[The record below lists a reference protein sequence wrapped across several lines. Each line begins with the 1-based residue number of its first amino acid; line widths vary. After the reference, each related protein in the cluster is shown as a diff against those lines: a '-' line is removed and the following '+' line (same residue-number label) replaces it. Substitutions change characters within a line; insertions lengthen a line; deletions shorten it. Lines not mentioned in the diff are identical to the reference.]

1 MGGRTD
7 PDFYLSLPA
16 GSHAPRDG
24 PPPFLVRAAARS
36 ATAERVR
43 RALGRRPAPEQQR
56 QLLQPRFANP
66 RQRSRCRRRAASRGR
81 RQRPGGRDG
90 AEQFHLQ
97 HYARGPRERQAHAG
111 RDALPAE
118 ASGYL
123 HIGHAKSICVN
134 FGLGEQFGGLTY
146 MRFDDTNPEKEEQEY
161 VDGILRDVK
170 WLGFDWKADERQTYA
185 SNYFD
190 KFYEYALQL
199 IDEGKAYVDS
209 LSAEEMREYRGTLTK
224 PGKDSPY
231 RTRSVE
237 ENRKLFE
244 SMAAGEV
251 PDGEM
256 VLRVKIDM
264 ASPNMNMR
272 DPAIYRI
279 KRDAEHPLT
288 GRKWKVYPMY
298 DYAHALT
305 GTQCSKHT
313 TTTTTTTT
321 TPTSSANRS
330 PSSQPLYN
338 RRARGN
344 HPFTMYVGV

>member
-1 MGGRTD
+1 MRHAMVLLLFSCAR
-7 PDFYLSLPA
+7 PLVARPLSA
-16 GSHAPRDG
+16 
-24 PPPFLVRAAARS
+24 FAARS
-36 ATAERVR
+36 GGV
-43 RALGRRPAPEQQR
+43 
-56 QLLQPRFANP
+56 LL
-66 RQRSRCRRRAASRGR
+66 RSSSGNYCSRASRILASEAAAAAA
-81 RQRPGGRDG
+81 P
-90 AEQFHLQ
+90 
-97 HYARGPRERQAHAG
+97 
-111 RDALPAE
+111 PAE
-118 ASGYL
+118 AADKGPEGVMERSNFISNIMRADLESGKHTQVVTRFPPEPNGYL

-264 ASPNMNMR
+264 TSPNMNMR

-305 GTQCSKHT
+305 GTRCSRTPPPPPPPAHHT
-313 TTTTTTTT
+313 CPAAKQSQASSS
-321 TPTSSANRS
+321 TPPPLSSANRS
-330 PSSQPLYN
+330 PPPNPMYN
-338 RRARGN
+338 RRARGD
-344 HPFTMYVGV
+344 HPFTMYAGV